1 MSTFAGFK
9 EHLVTVHSDVVGNI
23 EIYAK
28 VGGSGPGLL
37 LIHGYPQCH
46 QCVLPHPHLHLH
58 AMSSA
63 NHRPDIPVFRR

>member
-9 EHLVTVHSDVVGNI
+9 EHRVTVHSHVVGDI

-28 VGGSGPGLL
+28 VGGSGSGLL

-46 QCVLPHPHLHLH
+46 QCVLPPRHLHLH
-58 AMSSA
+58 SIS
-63 NHRPDIPVFRR
+63 RKI